1 MTMREHPLRQ
11 QVVQEMH
18 LRRWPPLHAPS
29 QVVQILRLVDP
40 GARAAEHAA
49 LASLPAGWVLEDSD
63 NSRHHSG
70 QTGTGSFVLEQHSE
84 ASALTLIL
92 PGIAPDAAALAEML
106 DWAEAMPGEV
116 IRATRITIVADEAAA
131 ALILPGM
138 ECSEPELVSCH
149 IGPQTGA
156 LRIWTDFRVREDR
169 FGRLLVAAGGM
180 TPADLSRAVQ
190 RVQELGNYRNLALL
204 GLPTAQGCW
213 TRLDAVEAAM
223 GELAGDVA
231 RPDITDDAL
240 LERVSAQSLELMA
253 ITTASGYRMSA
264 TAAYAQIVEE
274 RLAELAARPIAG
286 FLSLGD
292 FTQRRLLPAVR
303 TCAAHVRRERELGA
317 RADRFAALL
326 RTRIETR
333 IENQNARL
341 LQSIEAS
348 AAMQLR
354 LQQLVEGLSVVALSY
369 YCVGLLGY
377 MLKGAEDVFPR
388 VPAPAMLG
396 LITPLVVFAV
406 WRAVH
411 HLKARLLGGHS

>member
-1 MTMREHPLRQ
+1 MTIREHRLRQ

-18 LRRWPPLHAPS
+18 LRRWPALTAPS
-29 QVVQILRLVDP
+29 QVVQILRLVDAP
-40 GARAAEHAA
+40 ARMAERAAMAH
-49 LASLPAGWVLEDSD
+49 LPHGWVLEDSD

-70 QTGTGSFVLEQHSE
+70 TAGVARFVLEQHSE

-92 PGIAPDAAALAEML
+92 PGLADPMPTEML
-106 DWAEAMPGEV
+106 AWAEAMPGEV
-116 IRATRITIVADEAAA
+116 IRATRITIVADEATAEQ
-131 ALILPGM
+131 ILPSM
-138 ECSEPELVSCH
+138 ACSEPELVSCH
-149 IGPQTGA
+149 IGPQAGQM
-156 LRIWTDFRVREDR
+156 RIWTDFRLRKDR
-169 FGRLLVAAGGM
+169 YGRLLVAANGM
-180 TPADLSRAVQ
+180 SPPDLSRAVQ

-204 GLPTAQGCW
+204 GLPMAQGCW
-213 TRLDAVEAAM
+213 ARLDAVEAAM
-223 GELAGDVA
+223 GTLAGDVA

-240 LERVSAQSLELMA
+240 LDRVSAQSLELMA
-253 ITTASGYRMSA
+253 ITTTSGYRMSA

-274 RLAELAARPIAG
+274 RLAELAPRPIAG

-303 TCAAHVRRERELGA
+303 TCAAHVRRETELGA

-348 AAMQLR
+348 AVMQLR

-377 MLKGAEDVFPR
+377 VLKGAEDVFPK
-388 VPAPAMLG
+388 VPAPALLG
-396 LITPLVVFAV
+396 VITPLVVFAV
-406 WRAVH
+406 WRGVH
-411 HLKARLLGGHS
+411 HLKARLLGEHA

>member
-1 MTMREHPLRQ
+1 MTIREHRLRQ

-18 LRRWPPLHAPS
+18 LRRWPALTAPS
-29 QVVQILRLVDP
+29 QVVQILRLVDAP
-40 GARAAEHAA
+40 ARMAEREAMAH
-49 LASLPAGWVLEDSD
+49 LPHGWVLEDSD

-70 QTGTGSFVLEQHSE
+70 TAGVARFVLEQHSE

-92 PGIAPDAAALAEML
+92 PGLADPMPTEML
-106 DWAEAMPGEV
+106 AWAEAMPGEV
-116 IRATRITIVADEAAA
+116 IRATRITIVADEATAEQ
-131 ALILPGM
+131 ILPSM
-138 ECSEPELVSCH
+138 ACSEPELVSCH
-149 IGPQTGA
+149 IGPQAGQM
-156 LRIWTDFRVREDR
+156 RIWTDFRLRKDR
-169 FGRLLVAAGGM
+169 YGRLLVAANGM
-180 TPADLSRAVQ
+180 SPPDLSRAVQ

-204 GLPTAQGCW
+204 GLPMAQGCW
-213 TRLDAVEAAM
+213 ARLDAVEAAM
-223 GELAGDVA
+223 GTLAGDVA

-240 LERVSAQSLELMA
+240 LDRVSAQSLELMA
-253 ITTASGYRMSA
+253 ITTTSGYRMSA

-274 RLAELAARPIAG
+274 RLAELAPRPIAG

-303 TCAAHVRRERELGA
+303 TCAAHVRRETELGA

-348 AAMQLR
+348 AVMQLR

-377 MLKGAEDVFPR
+377 VLKGAEDVFPK
-388 VPAPAMLG
+388 VPAPALLG
-396 LITPLVVFAV
+396 VITPLVVFAV
-406 WRAVH
+406 WRGVH
-411 HLKARLLGGHS
+411 HLKARLLGEHA

>member
-1 MTMREHPLRQ
+1 MAMHEHPLRQ

-18 LRRWPPLHAPS
+18 LRRWPPLQAP
-29 QVVQILRLVDP
+29 VQIIQFLRIVDAD
-40 GARAAEHAA
+40 ARAGEHAA
-49 LASLPAGWVLEDSD
+49 LADLPTGWALEDSD

-70 QTGTGSFVLEQHSE
+70 SAGGASFVLEQHSE
-84 ASALTLIL
+84 ASALTLI
-92 PGIAPDAAALAEML
+92 GPDDGALAEML
-106 DWAEAMPGEV
+106 DWGTAMPGEV

-149 IGPQTGA
+149 IGPHSGA
-156 LRIWTDFRVREDR
+156 LRIWTDFRLREDR
-169 FGRLLVAAGGM
+169 FGRLLVAANG
-180 TPADLSRAVQ
+180 TPPAALSRAVQ

-204 GLPTAQGCW
+204 GLPTAQRCW
-213 TRLDAVEAAM
+213 SRLDAVEAAM
-223 GELAGDVA
+223 EALAGDVA
-231 RPDITDDAL
+231 RPDVTDDAL

-253 ITTASGYRMSA
+253 IITASGYRMSA

-274 RLAELAARPIAG
+274 RLAELAPRPIAG
-286 FLSLGD
+286 FLSLDD

-303 TCAAHVRRERELGA
+303 TCAAHMRRETELST
-317 RADRFAALL
+317 RADRFASLL

-333 IENQNARL
+333 IENQNAHL
-341 LQSIEAS
+341 LQSIDAS

-377 MLKGAEDVFPR
+377 VLKGAEDVFPH
-388 VPAPAMLG
+388 VPAPAILG
-396 LITPLVVFAV
+396 LMTPLVIFSV

-411 HLKARLLGGHS
+411 HLKARLLGRHG